1 MFVKAAP
8 PSNDGAA
15 SRQTSTG
22 ACPRMLEKDH
32 TLTMDKMIMSA
43 SIDSICRLNAADIMT
58 QPVQVARDTWSVK
71 MLLDFFAGQRISGAP
86 VIATDGAL
94 CGVVSV
100 TDVLRFENLADADK
114 ERMIGACGYSDYA
127 GYELSPEDLH
137 RLTRDA
143 DVNCPV
149 SQIMTP
155 RIITVEEDTPVTQ
168 VARLLRQHRIHRV
181 FVLQDQKP
189 VGVISTSNLL
199 DVLINACDCRTT
211 D

>member
-1 MFVKAAP
+1 MHP
-8 PSNDGAA
+8 Y
-15 SRQTSTG
+15 
-22 ACPRMLEKDH
+22 MLENDHIQPKDKI
-32 TLTMDKMIMSA
+32 TMKVTT
-43 SIDSICRLNAADIMT
+43 DSICRLTAVDIMT
-58 QPVQVARDTWSVK
+58 QPVQVVRDTWSVK

-86 VIATDGAL
+86 VINNDGAL

-155 RIITVEEDTPVTQ
+155 RIIAVEGETSVTD
-168 VARLLRQHRIHRV
+168 VARLLRQHQIHRV

-199 DVLINACDCRTT
+199 DVLINACDCRAT